1 MNTHPDH
8 DSSAPSDGSVPSNH
22 EADAQVV
29 TLAITGERLL
39 DQARSH
45 SSRRASETLVG
56 GPVMRATLIAL
67 AAGSELGAHDAPPA
81 ATLLAVT
88 GHVTLNGADR
98 QWPLGPGELV
108 TIPQERHS
116 LTAGT
121 DAVVLLT
128 VALHGT
134 PPTA

>member
-1 MNTHPDH
+1 MNTHTEHVSPEPD
-8 DSSAPSDGSVPSNH
+8 H
-22 EADAQVV
+22 EADADVV
-29 TLAITGERLL
+29 TLATKAEALL
-39 DQARSH
+39 DQARRH

-67 AAGSELGAHDAPPA
+67 AEGSELGAHDAPPA
-81 ATLLAVT
+81 ATLQAVT
-88 GHVTLNGADR
+88 GNVTLHGADR
-98 QWPLGPGELV
+98 TWALGPGGLV

-116 LTAGT
+116 LTADT